1 MVPCHHN
8 WNLSLKKD
16 NEIYVHT
23 LLAIQG
29 INPQP
34 YVDNNNYLLLNPD
47 EQKEFVKD
55 IETMN
60 GSDGLDQ
67 LEHRKGRLVVINN
80 ILNLE
85 TVTHETYE
93 YWLEESKND

>member
-1 MVPCHHN
+1 MDTENFDDDPKQVEAYYGN
-8 WNLSLKKD
+8 MFEMFKSEGWKQLVQAF
-16 NEIYVHT
+16 E
-23 LLAIQG
+23 
-29 INPQP
+29 
-34 YVDNNNYLLLNPD
+34 

-60 GSDGLDQ
+60 SSDGLEQ

-93 YWLEESKND
+93 YWLDESKND